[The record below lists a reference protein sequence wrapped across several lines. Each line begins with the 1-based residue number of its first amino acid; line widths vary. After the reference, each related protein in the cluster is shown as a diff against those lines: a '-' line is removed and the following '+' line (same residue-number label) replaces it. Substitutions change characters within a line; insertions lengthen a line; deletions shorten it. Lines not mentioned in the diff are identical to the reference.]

1 MASPGDP
8 PNACLLPFTQSKFLI
23 SMAHTQRK
31 HFEMRRGQGYLGWY
45 LSPMPSPTKHWKQSK
60 QYSTCVSTR
69 FYIFFRPHSFQRAS
83 PGGQFPQV
91 LAPVL
96 QLSAVVSWEFPV
108 VTPKAWR
115 KHTVRCPRRAA
126 FAKAVPKEEESNR
139 TQHWGP
145 ETQSRL
151 LHHRKILGC
160 GSLASWI
167 LNLQG
172 KSMKQNCPCQVLN
185 SS

>member
-69 FYIFFRPHSFQRAS
+69 FYIFDRIVSKEPHLEDNFHKCSHLCCS
-83 PGGQFPQV
+83 SV
-91 LAPVL
+91 
-96 QLSAVVSWEFPV
+96 SVVSWEFPM